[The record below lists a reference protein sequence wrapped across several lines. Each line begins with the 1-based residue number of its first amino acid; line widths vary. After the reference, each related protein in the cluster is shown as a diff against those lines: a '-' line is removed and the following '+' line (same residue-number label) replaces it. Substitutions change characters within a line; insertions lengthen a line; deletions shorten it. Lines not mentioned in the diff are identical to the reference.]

1 VLERVN
7 DSDSLGTWTPLLNNW
22 TSARF
27 KILSF
32 EKRLLMT
39 TIEAAVGD
47 SVLVVLGVTVGLML
61 GKADVGTAVGK
72 AVGFNEGTTDDGVA
86 VGC

>member
-1 VLERVN
+1 
-7 DSDSLGTWTPLLNNW
+7 
-22 TSARF
+22 
-27 KILSF
+27 
-32 EKRLLMT
+32 MT